1 MERLLALTTPGGE
14 QAVAAKID
22 AMGWDELGLVCE
34 GLAYGSRLLRAATLP
49 VTRQY
54 SLGPRGAFILNLVS
68 LGARYPLD
76 LANAMKC
83 GRSLITAELTRL
95 TDAGLI
101 VAKPGANDR
110 RRSELALTP
119 EGKAACQRVRGEME
133 RLLRQTLAGYSAE
146 EVRLFSRMLRDV
158 RQIEDDE

>member
-1 MERLLALTTPGGE
+1 MTATGAKG
-14 QAVAAKID
+14 AAAGSID

-34 GLAYGSRLLRAATLP
+34 GLAYGQRLLKAATRP

-54 SLGPRGAFILNLVS
+54 SLGPRGAFILS
-68 LGARYPLD
+68 LISGGARYPLE

-101 VAKPGANDR
+101 VAHQGEKDR
-110 RRSELALTP
+110 RRSELALTA
-119 EGKAACQRVRGEME
+119 EGESACERVRGEME
-133 RLLRQTLAGYSAE
+133 RLVRRNMAAYTAD
-146 EVRLFSRMLRDV
+146 EVRLFARMLRDI
-158 RQIEDDE
+158 RHLDDEEQI